1 MMDCGEP
8 TALSAMVTAAEEI
21 YNQAT
26 VGSGPGD
33 PTAMIGLE
41 KGRLRARA
49 RLLGSAICMAFGIA
63 GCNRAASAQALS
75 PAALRVDELVT
86 PLGIDDA
93 QPRFSW
99 QLQDRRTGAKQ
110 NAFQL
115 LVATKPE
122 LLAVGKADV

>member
-1 MMDCGEP
+1 
-8 TALSAMVTAAEEI
+8 
-21 YNQAT
+21 
-26 VGSGPGD
+26 
-33 PTAMIGLE
+33 
-41 KGRLRARA
+41 
-49 RLLGSAICMAFGIA
+49 MAFGIA